1 MSQTADIKAMLDW
14 LATCPLAT
22 ALDNEDVAFSIEY
35 LGADADQVQFSLE
48 GTPTATVIDQFF
60 LGSRRAKNYVLA
72 SRMTYSQ
79 DNIQQA
85 ANSSFWDEF
94 AEWVE
99 TQSSARNLPAAVRR
113 QDGRKGRL
121 PFPRLHHEPGRR
133 QLPFS
138 DPTSTPVLPER
149 EITI

>member
-99 TQSSARNLPAAVRR
+99 TQSSARNLPQLSDGKTAEKGVCLSPGYIMS
-113 QDGRKGRL
+113 QDADSCRFQIQLQLQYYQRGR
-121 PFPRLHHEPGRR
+121 
-133 QLPFS
+133 
-138 DPTSTPVLPER
+138 
-149 EITI
+149 

>member
-99 TQSSARNLPAAVRR
+99 TQSSARNLP
-113 QDGRKGRL
+113 QLSDGNTAEKVVCLSPGYIMSKDADSCRFQIQLQLQYYQRGR
-121 PFPRLHHEPGRR
+121 
-133 QLPFS
+133 
-138 DPTSTPVLPER
+138 
-149 EITI
+149 

>member
-85 ANSSFWDEF
+85 ANSSFWDDL

-99 TQSSARNLPAAVRR
+99 TQSSARNLPRLSDGKTAEKVVCLSPGYIMS
-113 QDGRKGRL
+113 QDADSCRFQIQLQLQYYQRGR
-121 PFPRLHHEPGRR
+121 
-133 QLPFS
+133 
-138 DPTSTPVLPER
+138 
-149 EITI
+149 

>member
-48 GTPTATVIDQFF
+48 GTPTATVIDKFF

-99 TQSSARNLPAAVRR
+99 TQSSARNLPQLSDGKTAEKVVCLSPGYIMS
-113 QDGRKGRL
+113 QDADSCRFQIQLQLQYYQRGR
-121 PFPRLHHEPGRR
+121 
-133 QLPFS
+133 
-138 DPTSTPVLPER
+138 
-149 EITI
+149 

>member
-1 MSQTADIKAMLDW
+1 MIQTADIKAMLDW

-85 ANSSFWDEF
+85 ANSSFWDDF

-99 TQSSARNLPAAVRR
+99 TQSSARNLPRLSDGKTAEKVVCLSPGYIMS
-113 QDGRKGRL
+113 QDADSCRFQIQLQLQYYQRGR
-121 PFPRLHHEPGRR
+121 
-133 QLPFS
+133 
-138 DPTSTPVLPER
+138 
-149 EITI
+149 